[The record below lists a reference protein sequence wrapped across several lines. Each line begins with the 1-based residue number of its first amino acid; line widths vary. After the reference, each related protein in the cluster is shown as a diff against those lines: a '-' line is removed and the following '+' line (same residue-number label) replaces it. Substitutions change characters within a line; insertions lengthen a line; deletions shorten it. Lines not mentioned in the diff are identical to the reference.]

1 MEQSLLNEGVML
13 MLVGM
18 GTVFAFLAI
27 LVAAMS
33 TMAAVVRK
41 YQPPPAPAAGVSD
54 EEVAAIGAALRRH
67 RSRSSRHG
75 ST

>member
-33 TMAAVVRK
+33 SMAAVVRK
-41 YQPPPAPAAGVSD
+41 YQPAPAAGVSD